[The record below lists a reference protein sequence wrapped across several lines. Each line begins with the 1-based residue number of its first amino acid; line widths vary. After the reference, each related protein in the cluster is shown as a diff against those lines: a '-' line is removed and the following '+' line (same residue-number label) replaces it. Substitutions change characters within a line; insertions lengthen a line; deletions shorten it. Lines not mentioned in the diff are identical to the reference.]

1 MLCPRLGTAY
11 LRGWF
16 RACVRLFIPH
26 GEDGLSS
33 SGQITP
39 KTQDPR
45 PQHTLKDS
53 EGRGTLFSGSAKGS
67 VKRNTSQLHYL
78 RLGSHRVLG
87 IQTRIRCTLK
97 EAMAPLV
104 VGKQERGY

>member
-1 MLCPRLGTAY
+1 M
-11 LRGWF
+11 
-16 RACVRLFIPH
+16 RLFIPH
-26 GEDGLSS
+26 GEDGLFS

-45 PQHTLKDS
+45 PQNTLKDS
-53 EGRGTLFSGSAKGS
+53 EGRGYAFSGSAKGS
-67 VKRNTSQLHYL
+67 VKRNAFQLHYL
-78 RLGSHRVLG
+78 ILGSHRVLG
-87 IQTRIRCTLK
+87 IQMRIRCTLK

>member
-1 MLCPRLGTAY
+1 M
-11 LRGWF
+11 
-16 RACVRLFIPH
+16 RLFIPH

-78 RLGSHRVLG
+78 TQISKTDQGEEV
-87 IQTRIRCTLK
+87 
-97 EAMAPLV
+97 
-104 VGKQERGY
+104 